1 MATAITSAF
10 AGLTMAWP
18 LVGAAFLIAS
28 AFAASITFTGKANL
42 HSALDSSR
50 YVYCNMPGYA
60 IFTTTT
66 AI

>member
-1 MATAITSAF
+1 
-10 AGLTMAWP
+10 
-18 LVGAAFLIAS
+18 LVLLNIYVYVEISSAS